1 MSRSIQDVEGIG
13 PKYAEILRQQGI
25 DTTDKLLHVGGSRA
39 GRVELAEKTSI
50 NESRILKWVNMCDLF
65 RIKGVAG
72 QFAELLEGAG
82 VDTVKELR
90 NRNALIK
97 HAHKLPREL
106 YKSLT
111 WDRGSEMA
119 DHQRFTLDT
128 DIKVYFCD
136 PQSPWQRGSNEQ
148 INGLLRQYFP
158 KGMDLSN
165 VHQNRLNAVARQ
177 LNERPRKTLGY
188 YSPAEK
194 FAECVAATD

>member
-39 GRVELAEKTSI
+39 GRMELAEKTSI

-90 NRNALIK
+90 LRNANNLSMQMSEVNDAKRLCKTTPGAKIV
-97 HAHKLPREL
+97 AMWITQAR
-106 YKSLT
+106 SLEPMVT
-111 WDRGSEMA
+111 
-119 DHQRFTLDT
+119 H
-128 DIKVYFCD
+128 
-136 PQSPWQRGSNEQ
+136 
-148 INGLLRQYFP
+148 
-158 KGMDLSN
+158 
-165 VHQNRLNAVARQ
+165 
-177 LNERPRKTLGY
+177 
-188 YSPAEK
+188 
-194 FAECVAATD
+194 